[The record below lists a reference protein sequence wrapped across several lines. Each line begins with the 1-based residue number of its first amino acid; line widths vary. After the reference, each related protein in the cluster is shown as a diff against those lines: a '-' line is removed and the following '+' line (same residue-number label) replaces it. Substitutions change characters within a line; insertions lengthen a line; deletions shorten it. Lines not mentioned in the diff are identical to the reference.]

1 MNGNR
6 TYWPRGKVLGGT
18 SQINA
23 MLYIRGNRRDYD
35 TWEEMGNP
43 GWGWASVLEY
53 FKKSEDNTEE
63 KYAQDNFYHATGGLL
78 KVGRYGSDDETK
90 NILKEAYKECGYKQI
105 SVSNSGEFLG
115 YFDSQGTV
123 FEGERFGTAKA
134 FLNTAKGRRNLHIIK
149 NAYVTKLLFDA
160 DGSVNG
166 VQFILGDKTM
176 NANAKKEV
184 VVSAGSIGSPHLL
197 MLSGIG
203 PRDELQRHNIPLR
216 KNLPVGLN
224 LQDHVVV
231 PIAMVFKFSND
242 TASTSNDYADQMYQY
257 IVHRKGVLTNVG
269 SVDLTLFLSTCYDT
283 EYPDI
288 QIIQGEFGI
297 KSPGLQS
304 TLTTLNLKEE
314 FKELFTN
321 INNAMKVYIFN
332 VVLLNPT
339 SRGHIGLA
347 SKSPLYPTKNY
358 ANYLHEQRD
367 LDVLVK
373 GIQRVQQFV
382 NSKALAKHGGQLL
395 HPNLPAC
402 DIFEHQSDAYWE

>member
-1 MNGNR
+1 M
-6 TYWPRGKVLGGT
+6 
-18 SQINA
+18 
-23 MLYIRGNRRDYD
+23 
-35 TWEEMGNP
+35 
-43 GWGWASVLEY
+43 
-53 FKKSEDNTEE
+53 
-63 KYAQDNFYHATGGLL
+63 
-78 KVGRYGSDDETK
+78 
-90 NILKEAYKECGYKQI
+90 
-105 SVSNSGEFLG
+105 
-115 YFDSQGTV
+115 
-123 FEGERFGTAKA
+123 
-134 FLNTAKGRRNLHIIK
+134 NTAKGRRNLHIIK

-314 FKELFTN
+314 FKELLTN

-402 DIFEHQSDAYWE
+402 DIFEHQSDAYWECYARHLTVSGDHQVGTCKMGPIGEAATVVDPELKVKGVRGLRVADASIMPKLVSGGTNAPTIMIGEMAADFIANDWQDEWLDE